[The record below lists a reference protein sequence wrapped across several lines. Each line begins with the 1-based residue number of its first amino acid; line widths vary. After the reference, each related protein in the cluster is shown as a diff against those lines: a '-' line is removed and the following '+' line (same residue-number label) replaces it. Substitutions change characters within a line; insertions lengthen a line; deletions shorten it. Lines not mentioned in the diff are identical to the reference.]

1 MNDLGFTYNHY
12 KNTIQL
18 ALDKN
23 YTFLRCEQ
31 YNKIT
36 EYDKVVILRHDIDFS
51 LKGAL
56 KLAKIENELGVTSSY
71 FIRLHSRHYNPLE
84 YNSYKIIKKIQ
95 NLGHEIGLHQE
106 PAFAFNMSEY
116 PNEYVQQEINSFNSI
131 FQTKIKGVS
140 THEPTRTKIQITPE
154 NISEFNIEYESY
166 FPVFTQNMK
175 YISDSGARWREGD
188 MFEWLEKNTPKLYVL
203 THPVWWYDKTT
214 LENY

>member
-51 LKGAL
+51 LKCAL

-154 NISEFNIEYESY
+154 TISEFN
-166 FPVFTQNMK
+166 
-175 YISDSGARWREGD
+175 
-188 MFEWLEKNTPKLYVL
+188 
-203 THPVWWYDKTT
+203 
-214 LENY
+214 